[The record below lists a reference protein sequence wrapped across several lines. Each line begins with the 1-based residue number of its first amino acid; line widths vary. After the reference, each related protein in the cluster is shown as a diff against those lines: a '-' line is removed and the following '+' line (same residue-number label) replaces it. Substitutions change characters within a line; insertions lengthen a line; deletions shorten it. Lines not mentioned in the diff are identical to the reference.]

1 MKFVRPPRTSFAR
14 RIGAAAM
21 VVGAGTLLASCNLT
35 SAGFGSDGREMPGA
49 GDAVRNLDLEPKFPR
64 GDRTANSGDN
74 SFSRGFS
81 IFGARAG
88 GDEATGSAGGR
99 ELALAETRGGME
111 AGDGGIN
118 LNFENAP
125 IASVAKVIL
134 GDALKVGYTI
144 DPRVQGSITLSSGRP
159 VPRGKLLYV
168 LESALKSSGMAL
180 VRDSHGYSITPAGEA
195 MGTGIVDGA
204 DSLQPGYGVTVIP
217 LRYVSSQTVAK
228 LLEGFSVKPGAIKSD
243 TSGNLLIISGSAAE
257 RRMALDTVAN
267 FDADWMRGQSVG
279 VYPLQSATPEPIVS
293 ELEKILDSGEGGMG
307 QGLVKFQAISRMN
320 AILIVAKKPELLRN
334 ATNWIRRLDGSNTAA
349 IGVKVYH
356 VRHGD
361 AKHLA
366 QLLNE
371 MFLGG
376 QIGLESQTAASPG
389 SGTRTMSPVE
399 RLTGGGQGL
408 QPPQQS
414 GSPFGGLPAQ
424 QAALGG
430 QGSAGGAG
438 GGGRSGLGGFGRG
451 LGGAPGAAGG
461 GAGGGAGGD
470 NENSVMPGVRI
481 TADNANN
488 SILIYANQTNYKT
501 IERALIQL
509 DRPRG
514 QVAIELTIAEVT
526 LNDKLNYGV
535 QFFLQSSDVGLGANK
550 GSIVNTAITAPIAQA
565 FPGFNFLIGSQAQ
578 PRLIINA
585 LHGYTDVKVLSNPS
599 LVVVDNQPATLQ
611 VGDQVPVQTGNA
623 TVLSTN
629 NTVVS
634 TVDYKNTGIIL
645 RVLPRITSSGAV
657 TLDVEQEISSV
668 PNSDGT
674 TQTLTPTIS
683 ERKVKSTI
691 SVMSGQTV
699 LLAGLISD
707 SYSRGRNGIPVLDQ
721 IPIIGD
727 VFTQQNKGGRRTEL
741 IVFIKPQIIRDPVE
755 ASVIAAELRSKL
767 RGSGVR
773 SDEPPGGVSARTP
786 RLIH

>member
-1 MKFVRPPRTSFAR
+1 LFSR
-14 RIGAAAM
+14 RIGAVAV
-21 VVGAGTLLASCNLT
+21 VVGAGVILTSCNLT

-49 GDAVRNLDLEPKFPR
+49 GDAVRNVDLEPRFPR
-64 GDRTANSGDN
+64 AERTTGSGN
-74 SFSRGFS
+74 GVFPRGFS
-81 IFGARAG
+81 IFGGREG
-88 GDEATGSAGGR
+88 GDEAGGSGR
-99 ELALAETRGGME
+99 ELAVSEVQGAESVEGGV
-111 AGDGGIN
+111 N

-125 IASVAKVIL
+125 ISAVAKVIL

-144 DPRVQGSITLSSGRP
+144 DPRAQGSITLSSGRP

-180 VRDSHGYSITPAGEA
+180 VRDAHGYSITPAGEA
-195 MGTGIVDGA
+195 MGTGVVDGPN
-204 DSLQPGYGVTVIP
+204 SLQPGFGVTVIP
-217 LRYVSSQTVAK
+217 LRFVSSQTVTK

-243 TSGNLLIISGSAAE
+243 SSGTILIVAGSAAE

-279 VYPLQSATPEPIVS
+279 VYPLQSATPEPIVA

-320 AILIVAKKPELLRN
+320 AILVVAKKPELLRN
-334 ATNWIRRLDGSNTAA
+334 ASNWIRRLDGSNTAA
-349 IGVKVYH
+349 TGVKVYH
-356 VRHGD
+356 VRHGE
-361 AKHLA
+361 ARHLT

-376 QIGLESQTAASPG
+376 QLGLDSQNSGVSPS
-389 SGTRTMSPVE
+389 SGARGMSPVE

-408 QPPQQS
+408 QPPASSQ
-414 GSPFGGLPAQ
+414 SPFGGLSTQ
-424 QAALGG
+424 QTALGG
-430 QGSAGGAG
+430 QGSGAGASGSPSGGGYGGARPTSG
-438 GGGRSGLGGFGRG
+438 GPGRG
-451 LGGAPGAAGG
+451 P
-461 GAGGGAGGD
+461 GGD
-470 NENSVMPGVRI
+470 NENSLMPGVRI
-481 TADNANN
+481 TADTANN
-488 SILIYANQTNYKT
+488 SILIYANQANYKT

-535 QFFLQSSDVGLGANK
+535 QFFLQSSDVGIRADR
-550 GSIVNTAITAPIAQA
+550 GSLVNTAITAPIAQA

-623 TVLSTN
+623 TVLSTS

-645 RVLPRITSSGAV
+645 RVLPRITSSGSV

-691 SVMSGQTV
+691 NVMSGQTV

-707 SYSRGRNGIPVLDQ
+707 SYARGRNGIPVLDQ
-721 IPIIGD
+721 IPIVGD
-727 VFTQQNKGGRRTEL
+727 VFTQQTKGGKRTEL

-755 ASVIAAELRSKL
+755 ASVIAAELRSKMS
-767 RGSGVR
+767 GSRVR
-773 SDEPPGGVSARTP
+773 SDEPPGAVSARTP
-786 RLIH
+786 RIIH

>member
-1 MKFVRPPRTSFAR
+1 MRLVRLRRASFAR
-14 RIGAAAM
+14 RIGAAALI
-21 VVGAGTLLASCNLT
+21 VATGALATSCNLT
-35 SAGFGSDGREMPGA
+35 SAGLGGDGRETPGA
-49 GDAVRNLDLEPKFPR
+49 GDAVRNVDLEPRFPR
-64 GDRTANSGDN
+64 AERPGNSGD
-74 SFSRGFS
+74 SLFPRGFS
-81 IFGARAG
+81 IFGNRGA
-88 GDEATGSAGGR
+88 GDEAGSGGGGVAMAPMR
-99 ELALAETRGGME
+99 GAE
-111 AGDGGIN
+111 AADGGVN

-134 GDALKVGYTI
+134 GDTLKVGYTI

-180 VRDSHGYSITPAGEA
+180 VRDAHGYSITPTGEA
-195 MGTGIVDGA
+195 IGTGIVDGA

-243 TSGNLLIISGSAAE
+243 SSGNLLIVSGSAAE

-279 VYPLQSATPEPIVS
+279 VYPLQSATPEPIVA
-293 ELEKILDSGEGGMG
+293 ELEKILDSAEGGMG
-307 QGLVKFQAISRMN
+307 QGLVKFQPISRMN
-320 AILIVAKKPELLRN
+320 AILVVAKKPELLRN
-334 ATNWIRRLDGSNTAA
+334 AANWIRRLDGSSTAA

-361 AKHLA
+361 ALHLA
-366 QLLNE
+366 RLLNE

-376 QIGLESQTAASPG
+376 QTGLDNQASGVAPS
-389 SGTRTMSPVE
+389 SGTRRMSPIE

-408 QPPQQS
+408 QPPTPNQ
-414 GSPFGGLPAQ
+414 SPFGGLPTQ
-424 QAALGG
+424 QTALGG
-430 QGSAGGAG
+430 QAGAGGAQRPG
-438 GGGRSGLGGFGRG
+438 QSGLGRG
-451 LGGAPGAAGG
+451 LGG
-461 GAGGGAGGD
+461 GAGGPGMD
-470 NENSVMPGVRI
+470 SENSLMPGVRI
-481 TADNANN
+481 TADAANN
-488 SILIYANQTNYKT
+488 SILIYANQQNYKT

-535 QFFLQSSDVGLGANK
+535 QFFLQSSDVGLKADK
-550 GSIVNTAITAPIAQA
+550 GSIINTAITAPIAQA
-565 FPGFNFLIGSQAQ
+565 FPGFNFLVGSQAQ
-578 PRLIINA
+578 PRLILNA

-623 TVLSTN
+623 TVLSTS

-691 SVMSGQTV
+691 NVMSGQTV

-721 IPIIGD
+721 IPIVGD
-727 VFTQQNKGGRRTEL
+727 VFTQQTKGGRRTEL

-755 ASVIAAELRSKL
+755 ASVIAAELRSKM
-767 RGSGVR
+767 RGSRVR
-773 SDEPPGGVSARTP
+773 SDEPPGAVSARTP

>member
-1 MKFVRPPRTSFAR
+1 MT
-14 RIGAAAM
+14 
-21 VVGAGTLLASCNLT
+21 
-35 SAGFGSDGREMPGA
+35 GA
-49 GDAVRNLDLEPKFPR
+49 GDAVRNVDLEPRFPR
-64 GDRTANSGDN
+64 ADRTANSGDGL
-74 SFSRGFS
+74 FPRGFS
-81 IFGARAG
+81 LFGKSGDAGADTTGTSARP
-88 GDEATGSAGGR
+88 
-99 ELALAETRGGME
+99 LAMA
-111 AGDGGIN
+111 DGGAEIGEGGVS

-125 IASVAKVIL
+125 VAAVAKVIL

-159 VPRGKLLYV
+159 VPRNKLLFV

-195 MGTGIVDGA
+195 MGTGIVDSA

-243 TSGNLLIISGSAAE
+243 TAGNILIVSGSAAE

-279 VYPLQSATPEPIVS
+279 VYPLQSATPEPVVA

-307 QGLVKFQAISRMN
+307 QGLVKFQPIARMN
-320 AILIVAKKPELLRN
+320 AILVVAKKPDLLRN
-334 ATNWIRRLDGSNTAA
+334 ASNWIRRLDGANTAA

-356 VRHGD
+356 VRHGEARYL
-361 AKHLA
+361 AK
-366 QLLNE
+366 LLNE

-376 QIGLESQTAASPG
+376 QSGLDNQSGVSPNSG
-389 SGTRTMSPVE
+389 SRSMSPVE

-408 QPPQQS
+408 QPAAQS
-414 GSPFGGLPAQ
+414 TSSPFGGLPAQ

-430 QGSAGGAG
+430 QAGGAAG
-438 GGGRSGLGGFGRG
+438 GAAASGRAAGAFGRG
-451 LGGAPGAAGG
+451 LGGGAAGG
-461 GAGGGAGGD
+461 PGGAGQND
-470 NENSVMPGVRI
+470 ENSLLPGVRI
-481 TADNANN
+481 TADTANN
-488 SILIYANQTNYKT
+488 SILIYANQANYKT

-535 QFFLQSSDVGLGANK
+535 QFFLQSSDVGIHRDR
-550 GSIVNTAITAPIAQA
+550 GSLVNTAITAPIAQA
-565 FPGFNFLIGSQAQ
+565 FPGFNFLVGSQAQ

-623 TVLSTN
+623 TVLSTS

-645 RVLPRITSSGAV
+645 RVLPRITSSGSV

-691 SVMSGQTV
+691 NVMSGQTV

-707 SYSRGRNGIPVLDQ
+707 SYARGRNGIPVLDQ
-721 IPIIGD
+721 VPIVGD
-727 VFTQQNKGGRRTEL
+727 LFAQQNKGGKRTEL

-755 ASVIAAELRSKL
+755 ASVIAAELRSKMS
-767 RGSGVR
+767 GSRVR
-773 SDEPPGGVSARTP
+773 SDNPPGAVSPRTP
-786 RLIH
+786 RMIH

>member
-1 MKFVRPPRTSFAR
+1 MKFGRSRRTSFAR
-14 RIGAAAM
+14 RFGAAA
-21 VVGAGTLLASCNLT
+21 VVLGIGALSASCNLT
-35 SAGFGSDGREMPGA
+35 SAGLGSDGREAPSA
-49 GDAVRNLDLEPKFPR
+49 GDAVRNVDLEPRFPR
-64 GDRTANSGDN
+64 ADKTANSGDGA
-74 SFSRGFS
+74 FSRAFS
-81 IFGARAG
+81 IFGGRSGGEEAAG
-88 GDEATGSAGGR
+88 ASGGR
-99 ELALAETRGGME
+99 ELAMADAGGAD
-111 AGDGGIN
+111 AGEGGIN

-125 IASVAKVIL
+125 ISAVAKVIL

-180 VRDSHGYSITPAGEA
+180 VRDSHGYSIAPAGEA

-228 LLEGFSVKPGAIKSD
+228 LLEGFSVKPGAIRSD
-243 TSGNLLIISGSAAE
+243 SSGNILIVSGSAAE

-279 VYPLQSATPEPIVS
+279 VYPLQSATPEPIVA

-307 QGLVKFQAISRMN
+307 QGLVKFQSISRMN
-320 AILIVAKKPELLRN
+320 AILVVAKKPELLRN
-334 ATNWIRRLDGSNTAA
+334 ASNWIRRLDGSNTAA

-361 AKHLA
+361 ARHLT

-376 QIGLESQTAASPG
+376 TIGLDNQAGATPPSSG
-389 SGTRTMSPVE
+389 SRSMSPVE

-408 QPPQQS
+408 QAPIGQGQ
-414 GSPFGGLPAQ
+414 SPFGGLSAQ
-424 QAALGG
+424 QNAPGG
-430 QGSAGGAG
+430 QGAGQRPGQG
-438 GGGRSGLGGFGRG
+438 GLGRG
-451 LGGAPGAAGG
+451 LGGGAGTGG
-461 GAGGGAGGD
+461 GLAGAGGAGGD

-481 TADNANN
+481 TADAANN
-488 SILIYANQTNYKT
+488 SILIYANQQNYKT

-535 QFFLQSSDVGLGANK
+535 QFFLQSSDLGLKGDR
-550 GSIVNTAITAPIAQA
+550 GSIINTAITAPIAQA
-565 FPGFNFLIGSQAQ
+565 FPGFNFLVGSQAQ

-599 LVVVDNQPATLQ
+599 IVVVDNQPATLQ

-623 TVLSTN
+623 TVLSTS

-657 TLDVEQEISSV
+657 TLEVEQEISSV
-668 PNSDGT
+668 PNADGT

-683 ERKVKSTI
+683 ERRVKSTI
-691 SVMSGQTV
+691 NVMSGQTV
-699 LLAGLISD
+699 LLAGLIAD
-707 SYSRGRNGIPVLDQ
+707 AYSRGRNGIPVLDQ
-721 IPIIGD
+721 IPIVGD
-727 VFTQQNKGGRRTEL
+727 VFTQQTKGGKRTEL

-755 ASVIAAELRSKL
+755 ASVIAAELRSKM
-767 RGSGVR
+767 RGSRVR

-786 RLIH
+786 RIIQ

>member
-1 MKFVRPPRTSFAR
+1 MLLLRPRRTSFAR
-14 RIGAAAM
+14 RLAAGATI
-21 VVGAGTLLASCNLT
+21 VGLGALLASCNLT
-35 SAGFGSDGREMPGA
+35 AAGLGSDGREAVSA
-49 GDAVRNLDLEPKFPR
+49 GDAVRNVDLEPRFPR
-64 GDRTANSGDN
+64 GDKTANSGN
-74 SFSRGFS
+74 GVFPRGFS
-81 IFGARAG
+81 IFG
-88 GDEATGSAGGR
+88 D
-99 ELALAETRGGME
+99 RGGGEDAATTSGRAMAMAE
-111 AGDGGIN
+111 SSGGGAEVGEGGVT

-125 IASVAKVIL
+125 VAAVAKVIL

-144 DPRVQGSITLSSGRP
+144 DPRVQGSITLSSGRA
-159 VPRGKLLYV
+159 VPRNKLLYV
-168 LESALKSSGMAL
+168 LESALKSNGMAL
-180 VRDSHGYSITPAGEA
+180 VRDAHGYSITPAGEA
-195 MGTGIVDGA
+195 MGTGVVDGGN
-204 DSLQPGYGVTVIP
+204 SLQAGYGVTVIP
-217 LRYVSSQTVAK
+217 LRYVSAQTVVK

-243 TSGNLLIISGSAAE
+243 SSGSILIVAGSAAE

-307 QGLVKFQAISRMN
+307 QGLVKFQAISRLN
-320 AILIVAKKPELLRN
+320 AILVVAKKPELLRN
-334 ATNWIRRLDGSNTAA
+334 ASNWIRRLDGSSTAA

-356 VRHGD
+356 VRHGE
-361 AKHLA
+361 ARHLA

-376 QIGLESQTAASPG
+376 QLSLDNQ
-389 SGTRTMSPVE
+389 SGTSPSSGSRSMSPVE

-408 QPPQQS
+408 QPSQQS
-414 GSPFGGLPAQ
+414 QSPFGGLPAQ
-424 QAALGG
+424 QASLGG
-430 QGSAGGAG
+430 QGNQG
-438 GGGRSGLGGFGRG
+438 
-451 LGGAPGAAGG
+451 GG
-461 GAGGGAGGD
+461 GAGGLGGGAGGPGGGAGRGGLGGLGRGTGGD
-470 NENSVMPGVRI
+470 GENSLMPGVRI
-481 TADNANN
+481 TADTANN
-488 SILIYANQTNYKT
+488 SILIYANQANYKT

-535 QFFLQSSDVGLGANK
+535 QFFLQSSDVGIHSDR
-550 GSIVNTAITAPIAQA
+550 GSLVNTAITAPLASA
-565 FPGFNFLIGSQAQ
+565 FPGFNFLAGSQAN

-623 TVLSTN
+623 TVLSTS

-645 RVLPRITSSGAV
+645 RVLPRITSSGSV

-674 TQTLTPTIS
+674 TQSLTPTIS

-691 SVMSGQTV
+691 NVMSGQTV
-699 LLAGLISD
+699 LLAGLISNN
-707 SYSRGRNGIPVLDQ
+707 YSRGRNGIPVLDQ
-721 IPIIGD
+721 VPVVGD
-727 VFTQQNKGGRRTEL
+727 LFTQQTKGGVRTEL

-755 ASVIAAELRSKL
+755 ASVIASELRAKMS
-767 RGSGVR
+767 GSRVR
-773 SDEPPGGVSARTP
+773 SDEPPGAVSPRTP

>member
-1 MKFVRPPRTSFAR
+1 MRLVRLRRTSFAR
-14 RIGAAAM
+14 RLGAATMAL
-21 VVGAGTLLASCNLT
+21 GAGALVSSCNLT
-35 SAGFGSDGREMPGA
+35 SAGFGSDGREMPSA
-49 GDAVRNLDLEPKFPR
+49 GDAVRNIDLEPKFPR
-64 GDRTANSGDN
+64 GDRTANSGDS
-74 SFSRGFS
+74 SFARAFS
-81 IFGARAG
+81 IFGSRAG
-88 GDEATGSAGGR
+88 ADETAVGTVAGGR
-99 ELALAETRGGME
+99 ELALAEVRGGAE

-228 LLEGFSVKPGAIKSD
+228 LLEGFSIKPGAIKSD
-243 TSGNLLIISGSAAE
+243 SSGNMLIVSGSAAE

-356 VRHGD
+356 VRHGE
-361 AKHLA
+361 ARHLT

-376 QIGLESQTAASPG
+376 AIGQDSQAGTSPASG
-389 SGTRTMSPVE
+389 ARGMSPVE

-408 QPPQQS
+408 QPPAQS
-414 GSPFGGLPAQ
+414 QSPFGGLPAQ
-424 QAALGG
+424 QTGLGG
-430 QGSAGGAG
+430 QAGSAAPGGAQ
-438 GGGRSGLGGFGRG
+438 RTAQGGFGRG
-451 LGGAPGAAGG
+451 LGGGG
-461 GAGGGAGGD
+461 GGGFGAGGAGGD

-481 TADNANN
+481 TADSANN

-535 QFFLQSSDVGLGANK
+535 QFFLQSSDVGLKGNT

-623 TVLSTN
+623 TVLSTS

-691 SVMSGQTV
+691 NVMSGQTV

-721 IPIIGD
+721 IPLIGD
-727 VFTQQNKGGRRTEL
+727 VFTQQTKGGRRTEL

-786 RLIH
+786 RMIH

>member
-1 MKFVRPPRTSFAR
+1 MKFVRPRRASLAR
-14 RIGAAAM
+14 QLGAAAA
-21 VVGAGTLLASCNLT
+21 VVGAGALLASCNLT
-35 SAGFGSDGREMPGA
+35 AAGFGSDGREMPGA
-49 GDAVRNLDLEPKFPR
+49 GDAVRNVDLEPRFPR
-64 GDRTANSGDN
+64 GGNTGNSGD
-74 SFSRGFS
+74 SVFPRGFS
-81 IFGARAG
+81 IFGGRSG
-88 GDEATGSAGGR
+88 GDEAAASGGK
-99 ELALAETRGGME
+99 ELAMSEVRGGSD
-111 AGDGGIN
+111 AGENGIN

-125 IASVAKVIL
+125 VSAVAKVIL
-134 GDALKVGYTI
+134 GDTLKVGYTI

-159 VPRGKLLYV
+159 VPRSKLLFV
-168 LESALKSSGMAL
+168 LESALRSSGMAL

-204 DSLQPGYGVTVIP
+204 DSLQPGFGVTVVP

-243 TSGNLLIISGSAAE
+243 SSGNVLIISGSAAE
-257 RRMALDTVAN
+257 RRMALETVAN

-320 AILIVAKKPELLRN
+320 AILVVAKKPELLRN
-334 ATNWIRRLDGSNTAA
+334 ASNWIRRLDGSNTAA

-361 AKHLA
+361 ARHLA

-371 MFLGG
+371 MFIGG
-376 QIGLESQTAASPG
+376 QLGLDNQAAGVSPSSG
-389 SGTRTMSPVE
+389 SRTMSPVE

-408 QPPQQS
+408 QPATPSSQ
-414 GSPFGGLPAQ
+414 SPFGSLPAQ

-430 QGSAGGAG
+430 QAGGAG
-438 GGGRSGLGGFGRG
+438 GPGGAQRPGQGGFGRG
-451 LGGAPGAAGG
+451 LG
-461 GAGGGAGGD
+461 GGGAGGD
-470 NENSVMPGVRI
+470 NENSLMPGVRI
-481 TADNANN
+481 TSDSANN
-488 SILIYANQTNYKT
+488 AILIYANQQNYKT

-535 QFFLQSSDVGLGANK
+535 QFFLQSSDVGLKADR
-550 GSIVNTAITAPIAQA
+550 GSLVNTAITAPIAQA
-565 FPGFNFLIGSQAQ
+565 FPGFNFLVGSQAQ

-623 TVLSTN
+623 TVLSTS

-691 SVMSGQTV
+691 NVMSGQTV

-721 IPIIGD
+721 IPVIGD
-727 VFTQQNKGGRRTEL
+727 VFSQQTKGGRRTEL

-755 ASVIAAELRSKL
+755 ASVIAAELRSKM
-767 RGSGVR
+767 RGTRVR
-773 SDEPPGGVSARTP
+773 SDEPPGAASARTP

>member
-1 MKFVRPPRTSFAR
+1 MISGVCA
-14 RIGAAAM
+14 
-21 VVGAGTLLASCNLT
+21 LLASCNLT
-35 SAGFGSDGREMPGA
+35 SGGFGSDGREMPGA
-49 GDAVRNLDLEPKFPR
+49 GDAVRNIDLEPRFPKP
-64 GDRTANSGDN
+64 DRTASSGD
-74 SFSRGFS
+74 SIFPQGFS
-81 IFGARAG
+81 IFGRRA
-88 GDEATGSAGGR
+88 EATGDASGR
-99 ELALAETRGGME
+99 ELALTDVRGAEATEGGV
-111 AGDGGIN
+111 N

-125 IASVAKVIL
+125 VASVAKVIL
-134 GDALKVGYTI
+134 GDTLKVGYTI
-144 DPRVQGSITLSSGRP
+144 DPRVQGTITLSSGRP
-159 VPRGKLLYV
+159 VPRGKLLFV
-168 LESALKSSGMAL
+168 LESALRSSGMAL
-180 VRDSHGYSITPAGEA
+180 IRDAHGYSIAPGGEA
-195 MGTGIVDGA
+195 MGSGVVDGA
-204 DSLQPGYGVTVIP
+204 GSLQPGYGVTVIP

-228 LLEGFSVKPGAIKSD
+228 LLEGFSVKPGAIRSD
-243 TSGNLLIISGSAAE
+243 SSGNILIIAGSAAE

-279 VYPLQSATPEPIVS
+279 VYPLQNATPEPIVA
-293 ELEKILDSGEGGMG
+293 ELEKILDSAEGGMG

-320 AILIVAKKPELLRN
+320 AILVVAKKPELLRN
-334 ATNWIRRLDGSNTAA
+334 ASNWIRRLDGSNTAA

-356 VRHGD
+356 VRHGE
-361 AKHLA
+361 ARHLA
-366 QLLNE
+366 RLLSE

-376 QIGLESQTAASPG
+376 QMAADNQAGVAPN
-389 SGTRTMSPVE
+389 SGTRSTMSPVE

-408 QPPQQS
+408 RPPTAS
-414 GSPFGGLPAQ
+414 SSPFGGLPAAQ
-424 QAALGG
+424 NASSAD
-430 QGSAGGAG
+430 AGGATG
-438 GGGRSGLGGFGRG
+438 GVQRTGLGGFGRS
-451 LGGAPGAAGG
+451 AGG
-461 GAGGGAGGD
+461 GGQGGEG
-470 NENSVMPGVRI
+470 ESSLMPGVRI
-481 TADNANN
+481 TADAANN
-488 SILIYANQTNYKT
+488 SILIYANQHNYKT

-535 QFFLQSSDVGLGANK
+535 QFFLQSSDVGLRGDR

-565 FPGFNFLIGSQAQ
+565 FPGFNFLAGAQAN

-611 VGDQVPVQTGNA
+611 VGDQVPIQTGNA

-691 SVMSGQTV
+691 NVMSGQTV

-707 SYSRGRNGIPVLDQ
+707 SYSRGRNGIPILDQ
-721 IPIIGD
+721 IPIVGD

-755 ASVIAAELRSKL
+755 ASVIASELRSKM
-767 RGSGVR
+767 RGARVR
-773 SDEPPGGVSARTP
+773 SDEPPGAVAPRTP

>member
-1 MKFVRPPRTSFAR
+1 MLLLRPRRTSFAR
-14 RIGAAAM
+14 RLCSGATI
-21 VVGAGTLLASCNLT
+21 VGLGALLASCNLT

-49 GDAVRNLDLEPKFPR
+49 GDAVRNVDLEPRQPR
-64 GDRTANSGDN
+64 GDKTSNSGN
-74 SFSRGFS
+74 GVFPRGFS
-81 IFGARAG
+81 IFGGGGGEDSAAASGGRPLAMAETVGAG
-88 GDEATGSAGGR
+88 GGADVGE
-99 ELALAETRGGME
+99 
-111 AGDGGIN
+111 GGIT

-125 IASVAKVIL
+125 VSAVAKVVL

-144 DPRVQGSITLSSGRP
+144 DPRVQGTVTLSSGRP
-159 VPRGKLLYV
+159 VPRGKLLFA
-168 LESALKSSGMAL
+168 LESALRLNGMAL
-180 VRDSHGYSITPAGEA
+180 VRDSQGYSITPAGEA
-195 MGTGIVDGA
+195 MGTGVVDGA
-204 DSLQPGYGVTVIP
+204 NSLQPGYGVTVIP

-243 TSGNLLIISGSAAE
+243 TSGNILVVAGSAAE

-279 VYPLQSATPEPIVS
+279 VYPLQSATPEPIVA

-307 QGLVKFQAISRMN
+307 QGLVKFQAIGRLN
-320 AILIVAKKPELLRN
+320 AVLVVAKKPELLRN
-334 ATNWIRRLDGSNTAA
+334 AVNWIRRLDGSSTAA

-356 VRHGD
+356 VRHGE
-361 AKHLA
+361 ARYLA

-376 QIGLESQTAASPG
+376 QLGLESQ
-389 SGTRTMSPVE
+389 SGTSPSSGNRAMSPVE

-408 QPPQQS
+408 QPPAPGQQQ
-414 GSPFGGLPAQ
+414 SPFGGLPAQ
-424 QAALGG
+424 QASLGG
-430 QGSAGGAG
+430 QGGGSAG
-438 GGGRSGLGGFGRG
+438 GGGL
-451 LGGAPGAAGG
+451 GG
-461 GAGGGAGGD
+461 GAGGGLGGGGLGGGPGRSGGRGD
-470 NENSVMPGVRI
+470 SENALLPGVRI
-481 TADNANN
+481 TADTANN

-535 QFFLQSSDVGLGANK
+535 QFFLQSSDVGIHADR
-550 GSIVNTAITAPIAQA
+550 GSLVNTAITAPLASA
-565 FPGFNFLIGSQAQ
+565 FPGFNFLAGSQAN

-623 TVLSTN
+623 TVLSTS

-645 RVLPRITSSGAV
+645 RVLPRITSSGSV

-668 PNSDGT
+668 PNADGT

-691 SVMSGQTV
+691 NVVSGQTV

-721 IPIIGD
+721 VPLVGD
-727 VFTQQNKGGRRTEL
+727 LFTQQTKGGKRTEL

-755 ASVIAAELRSKL
+755 ASVIASELRAKMM
-767 RGSGVR
+767 GSRVR
-773 SDEPPGGVSARTP
+773 SDEPPGAVSARTP

>member
-1 MKFVRPPRTSFAR
+1 MKFVRPRRASFAR
-14 RIGAAAM
+14 RIG
-21 VVGAGTLLASCNLT
+21 VVATVLGFGALTASCNLT
-35 SAGFGSDGREMPGA
+35 SAGLGSDGREAPSA
-49 GDAVRNLDLEPKFPR
+49 GDAVRNLDLEPRFPR
-64 GDRTANSGDN
+64 ADKAANSGDGV
-74 SFSRGFS
+74 FARGFS
-81 IFGARAG
+81 IFGSRSS
-88 GDEATGSAGGR
+88 GDEATGAGGGR
-99 ELALAETRGGME
+99 ELAMTNVGGAD
-111 AGDGGIN
+111 AGEGGIN

-125 IASVAKVIL
+125 ISAVAKVIL

-180 VRDSHGYSITPAGEA
+180 VRDSLGYSISPAGEA
-195 MGTGIVDGA
+195 VGTGIVDGA
-204 DSLQPGYGVTVIP
+204 DTLQPGYGVTVIP

-243 TSGNLLIISGSAAE
+243 SSGNILIVSGSAAE

-279 VYPLQSATPEPIVS
+279 VYPLQSATPEPIVA

-307 QGLVKFQAISRMN
+307 QGLVKFQPISRMN
-320 AILIVAKKPELLRN
+320 AILVVAKKPELLRN
-334 ATNWIRRLDGSNTAA
+334 ASNWIRRLDGSNTAA

-361 AKHLA
+361 ARHLT

-376 QIGLESQTAASPG
+376 AQQGLDNQAGATSPSSG
-389 SGTRTMSPVE
+389 SRTMSPVE

-408 QPPQQS
+408 QPPAPQGQ
-414 GSPFGGLPAQ
+414 SPFGGLSTQ
-424 QAALGG
+424 QTALGG
-430 QGSAGGAG
+430 GQAGAG
-438 GGGRSGLGGFGRG
+438 QRPGQAGFGRG
-451 LGGAPGAAGG
+451 LGGGAGTAGGPG
-461 GAGGGAGGD
+461 GAGAD

-481 TADNANN
+481 TADAANN
-488 SILIYANQTNYKT
+488 SILIYANQQNYKT

-535 QFFLQSSDVGLGANK
+535 QFFLQSSDVGLKADR

-565 FPGFNFLIGSQAQ
+565 FPGFNFLVGSQAQ

-623 TVLSTN
+623 TVLSTS

-668 PNSDGT
+668 PNADGT

-691 SVMSGQTV
+691 NVMSGQTV

-721 IPIIGD
+721 IPIVGD
-727 VFTQQNKGGRRTEL
+727 VFSQQTKGGRRTEL

-755 ASVIAAELRSKL
+755 ASVIAAELRSKM
-767 RGSGVR
+767 RGTRVR
-773 SDEPPGGVSARTP
+773 SDEPPGAVSARTP
-786 RLIH
+786 RIIH

>member
-1 MKFVRPPRTSFAR
+1 MVA
-14 RIGAAAM
+14 GACA
-21 VVGAGTLLASCNLT
+21 LLSSCNLT
-35 SAGFGSDGREMPGA
+35 SAGFGSDGRETPGA
-49 GDAVRNLDLEPKFPR
+49 GDAVRNIDLEPRFPKP
-64 GDRTANSGDN
+64 DRTANSGD
-74 SFSRGFS
+74 SIFPQGFS
-81 IFGARAG
+81 IFGRRA
-88 GDEATGSAGGR
+88 EANADAGGR
-99 ELALAETRGGME
+99 ELALAPVQGLEAAEGGVS
-111 AGDGGIN
+111 

-125 IASVAKVIL
+125 VASVAKVIL
-134 GDALKVGYTI
+134 GDTLKVGYTI

-159 VPRGKLLYV
+159 VPRAKLLYV

-180 VRDSHGYSITPAGEA
+180 VRDAHGYSITPAGEA
-195 MGTGIVDGA
+195 MGTGIVDSAGA
-204 DSLQPGYGVTVIP
+204 LQPGYGVTVIP

-243 TSGNLLIISGSAAE
+243 SSGNLLIVAGSAAE

-279 VYPLQSATPEPIVS
+279 IYPLQSATPEPIVS
-293 ELEKILDSGEGGMG
+293 ELEKILDSSEGGMG

-320 AILIVAKKPELLRN
+320 AILVVAKKPELLRN
-334 ATNWIRRLDGSNTAA
+334 ASNWIRRLDGSSTAA

-356 VRHGD
+356 VRHGE
-361 AKHLA
+361 ARHLA
-366 QLLNE
+366 RLLNE

-376 QIGLESQTAASPG
+376 QMAAENQAGVAPS
-389 SGTRTMSPVE
+389 SGTRSTMSPVE

-408 QPPQQS
+408 QPPAPSQ
-414 GSPFGGLPAQ
+414 SPFGGLPAQ
-424 QAALGG
+424 QTALGG
-430 QGSAGGAG
+430 QAGAGGAAAG
-438 GGGRSGLGGFGRG
+438 GPQRAGLGGFGRG
-451 LGGAPGAAGG
+451 LGGGQGG
-461 GAGGGAGGD
+461 PGGD
-470 NENSVMPGVRI
+470 NENSLMPGVRI
-481 TADNANN
+481 TADSANN
-488 SILIYANQTNYKT
+488 SILIYANQHNYKT

-535 QFFLQSSDVGLGANK
+535 QFFLQSSDVGIHANR
-550 GSIVNTAITAPIAQA
+550 GSIINTAITAPIAQA
-565 FPGFNFLIGSQAQ
+565 FPGFNFLVGSQAQ
-578 PRLIINA
+578 PRLILNA

-623 TVLSTN
+623 TVLSTS

-645 RVLPRITSSGAV
+645 RVLPRITSSGSV

-691 SVMSGQTV
+691 NVMSGQTV

-707 SYSRGRNGIPVLDQ
+707 SYSRGRNGIPILDQ
-721 IPIIGD
+721 IPVVGD

-755 ASVIAAELRSKL
+755 ASVIAAELRSKM
-767 RGSGVR
+767 RGSRVR
-773 SDEPPGGVSARTP
+773 SDEPPGAVAPRTP